1 MFIFYIFHIY
11 QPDSVRR
18 KRLTPRKKKQKK
30 KTRLNFPSCFYT
42 IQLQGKKWE
51 FSQFCFKKMLFKIHG
66 AYLNCI
72 WILCST
78 PAWLF
83 IVFIEYSH
91 YSLPLCTFINTTSK
105 RHPLS
110 LMIYNCKQDVTS
122 HAFSNI
128 TESCKVS
135 LAYSERAGEVLLF
148 NTSAPD
154 VN

>member
-1 MFIFYIFHIY
+1 MFLHNSITG
-11 QPDSVRR
+11 Q
-18 KRLTPRKKKQKK
+18 
-30 KTRLNFPSCFYT
+30 
-42 IQLQGKKWE
+42 KWE
-51 FSQFCFKKMLFKIHG
+51 FFQFCFKKMLFKFHR

-83 IVFIEYSH
+83 MVFIEYSH
-91 YSLPLCTFINTTSK
+91 YSLPLCTFINSTSK
-105 RHPLS
+105 RHPLR

-122 HAFSNI
+122 HAFTNI
-128 TESCKVS
+128 TESCKVR